1 MLQFKTTWSAALG
14 LALSISLQGCAHPSA
29 KPDPTVVAVKV
40 ESTPPADLLACPGV
54 PVGFPEDQAAE
65 MPPEVREAA
74 IRLARAYAAARA
86 QLVRL
91 INWNSPGACETG
103 KP

>member
-1 MLQFKTTWSAALG
+1 MV
-14 LALSISLQGCAHPSA
+14 LSIGLQACAHPSA

-40 ESTPPADLLACPGV
+40 ESTPPAELLACPEV
-54 PVGFPEDQAAE
+54 PVGFPEDKAAE
-65 MPPEVREAA
+65 MPPEVRDAA
-74 IRLARAYAAARA
+74 IRLARAYAVARA

-91 INWNSPGACETG
+91 ISWNSPGACEPG